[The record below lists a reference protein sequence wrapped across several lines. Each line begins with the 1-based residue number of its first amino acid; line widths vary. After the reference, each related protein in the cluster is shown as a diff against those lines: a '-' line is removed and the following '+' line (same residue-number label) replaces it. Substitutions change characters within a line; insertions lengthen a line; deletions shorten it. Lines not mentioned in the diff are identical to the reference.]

1 MQGQANQNKS
11 MNKLTINA
19 LTLTFESGGLRIT
32 HNTGL
37 TALISVARL
46 ETWALRQLR
55 ALL

>member
-1 MQGQANQNKS
+1 
-11 MNKLTINA
+11 MNKLVINT
-19 LTLTFESGGLRIT
+19 LTLTFEAGGLRIT